1 MTDISDTDT
10 ENVAEKG
17 TSNIRHLVMSSGVIY
32 GFTFFGILKKMHET
46 GKINL
51 FDLQSIHA
59 TSVGSV
65 IGTMMALWTISPT
78 LDASGEK
85 IFEWDILENYMVHRP
100 WQHVFQFSLQNMINC
115 YQKCGIF
122 QKEIIKEILDSLFRS
137 KDLDIATITMQ
148 EFFDLTHI
156 EMFFF
161 TVELHQF
168 KIVNIS
174 HKTHPN
180 WRVLDAIY
188 ASSCAPILFTP
199 HENDSIKYTD
209 GGFLVHYP
217 MNYCLQWCDEHEYAR
232 DTVFGIHLLSQ
243 GIGSLQQED
252 RSASEQAR
260 TPNAS
265 RNGSEAGVSV
275 SYSKGRRRSPEEYG
289 MNAETSS
296 VMPPKTESKKFTLL
310 DYFYIL
316 TKHFYQIYSQFTE
329 AGTSYSDQEIRPYEI
344 NVYPTLHA
352 MDVITVVRS
361 HEERQKLIEY
371 GYSLFM
377 KSSKF

>member
-1 MTDISDTDT
+1 MTDTLDSDISNAAVS
-10 ENVAEKG
+10 ENHILK
-17 TSNIRHLVMSSGVIY
+17 TINIQHLVMSSGVIY
-32 GFTFFGILKKMHET
+32 GFTFFGILKKMHQT

-59 TSVGSV
+59 TSVGSI

-122 QKEIIKEILDSLFRS
+122 QKDIIKDILDSLFRS

-161 TVELHQF
+161 TVELQQF

-174 HKTHPN
+174 HRTHPN
-180 WRVLDAIY
+180 WCVLDAIY

-232 DTVFGIHLLSQ
+232 DTVFGIHLLSH
-243 GIGSLQQED
+243 GVVIPQQE
-252 RSASEQAR
+252 
-260 TPNAS
+260 
-265 RNGSEAGVSV
+265 SV
-275 SYSKGRRRSPEEYG
+275 VPLR
-289 MNAETSS
+289 
-296 VMPPKTESKKFTLL
+296 TESKKFTLL
-310 DYFYIL
+310 DYFYTL

-329 AGTSYSDQEIRPYEI
+329 AGTSYSHQKIQPYEI
-344 NVYPTLHA
+344 NVPPTLHA

-371 GYSLFM
+371 GYSLVREGP
-377 KSSKF
+377 KVPQTH

>member
-1 MTDISDTDT
+1 MLKCVKIMDISDTDT
-10 ENVAEKG
+10 NDNIRSDTENVAEEALSG
-17 TSNIRHLVMSSGVIY
+17 IRHLVMSSGVIY
-32 GFTFFGILKKMHET
+32 GFTFFGILKKMHQT

-59 TSVGSV
+59 TSVGS
-65 IGTMMALWTISPT
+65 IMGTMMALWTISPT

-122 QKEIIKEILDSLFRS
+122 QKDIIKDILDSLFRS

-156 EMFFF
+156 ELFFF
-161 TVELHQF
+161 TVELQQF

-174 HKTHPN
+174 HHTHPN
-180 WRVLDAIY
+180 WCVLDAIY

-232 DTVFGIHLLSQ
+232 DTVFGIHLLSH
-243 GIGSLQQED
+243 GVVIPQQE
-252 RSASEQAR
+252 
-260 TPNAS
+260 
-265 RNGSEAGVSV
+265 SV
-275 SYSKGRRRSPEEYG
+275 VPLR
-289 MNAETSS
+289 
-296 VMPPKTESKKFTLL
+296 TESKKFTLL
-310 DYFYIL
+310 DYFYTL

-329 AGTSYSDQEIRPYEI
+329 AGTSYSHQEIQPYEI
-344 NVYPTLHA
+344 NVPPTLHA

-371 GYSLFM
+371 GYSLVRGFCET
-377 KSSKF
+377 